1 MKRLSCHP
9 TLQKNVLFKYFQQEV
24 KITDQLQSR
33 ISFERI
39 MQPLAS
45 WMNSL
50 ANRLLVIYVLSLL
63 SNFRTML
70 ETDLWFKT
78 RSLLLQE
85 QKSHVINLQS
95 NLKKIV
101 KEKLSLTSA
110 TNIFHDNLSQFL
122 GSNVL
127 QEDSSISGGIFK
139 QQAEAD
145 EELIFLA
152 KDYENMIDDVIKVLE
167 IRKSAV
173 RRLNKMK
180 IMVEAGKGNQEEL
193 ERAAN
198 KFDSLNQNMRRE
210 LEHFENVMMDEFNK
224 AFNIYNKK
232 YDKAMLR
239 NKAKF

>member
-1 MKRLSCHP
+1 
-9 TLQKNVLFKYFQQEV
+9 
-24 KITDQLQSR
+24 
-33 ISFERI
+33 
-39 MQPLAS
+39 
-45 WMNSL
+45 
-50 ANRLLVIYVLSLL
+50 
-63 SNFRTML
+63 ML

-167 IRKSAV
+167 IRKSAA

-180 IMVEAGKGNQEEL
+180 SMVQAGKRDQEEF
-193 ERAAN
+193 ERATN

-224 AFNIYNKK
+224 AFNIYNRK
-232 YDKAMLR
+232 YDKAMFR
-239 NKAKF
+239 NKTKF

>member
-1 MKRLSCHP
+1 MDAQSSKQVFSQLCFIIFH
-9 TLQKNVLFKYFQQEV
+9 TL
-24 KITDQLQSR
+24 
-33 ISFERI
+33 
-39 MQPLAS
+39 
-45 WMNSL
+45 
-50 ANRLLVIYVLSLL
+50 
-63 SNFRTML
+63 NFRTMF
-70 ETDLWFKT
+70 EKDLWFKT

-110 TNIFHDNLSQFL
+110 TNLFHDNLSQFL
-122 GSNVL
+122 GNNVL
-127 QEDSSISGGIFK
+127 QEDSSISGVIFM

-152 KDYENMIDDVIKVLE
+152 KDYENMIDDVIKILE
-167 IRKSAV
+167 IRKVAV
-173 RRLNKMK
+173 RRLNKIK
-180 IMVEAGKGNQEEL
+180 SMVQAGKVDQEEL
-193 ERAAN
+193 ERATN

-224 AFNIYNKK
+224 AFNIYNRK
-232 YDKAMLR
+232 YDKAMFR

>member
-1 MKRLSCHP
+1 
-9 TLQKNVLFKYFQQEV
+9 
-24 KITDQLQSR
+24 
-33 ISFERI
+33 
-39 MQPLAS
+39 
-45 WMNSL
+45 
-50 ANRLLVIYVLSLL
+50 
-63 SNFRTML
+63 ML

-193 ERAAN
+193 ERATN